1 MTYENPGNRVYSFDA
16 FTKEASLA
24 IGSTH
29 ELSYQDLKILLKYL
43 ARDKKSVVY
52 DDVVNSLPGS
62 RLDEAYVKIVEDCQ
76 IQGPRTKRHLHHQ

>member
-1 MTYENPGNRVYSFDA
+1 MSYENPGDRVYSFDA

-29 ELSYQDLKILLKYL
+29 ELSFPDLKILLKHL

-52 DDVVNSLPGS
+52 DDVVNSLPVS
-62 RLDEAYVKIVEDCQ
+62 RLDEAHGTLAGDCQ
-76 IQGPRTKRHLHHQ
+76 IQSDRTKCHLHH

>member
-1 MTYENPGNRVYSFDA
+1 MSYGNPGNRVYSFDA

-29 ELSYQDLKILLKYL
+29 DLSFPDLKILLKYL

-52 DDVVNSLPGS
+52 DDVVNSPVVS
-62 RLDEAYVKIVEDCQ
+62 RLDEAHETSAENCQ
-76 IQGPRTKRHLHHQ
+76 IQSDRTKCHLHH